1 MEKARL
7 GLAIIDAA
15 RGRLRG
21 DRGTPP
27 PVSAVVTPAEL
38 GEVFDLVDRVFL
50 PDPVARY
57 AARLVRATDRSAA
70 SCPQSVRGL
79 IRYPASPRAAIAL
92 AEAGR
97 AAALLAGRPN
107 VDFDDVHRLA
117 RPALAHRLVLDHAAR
132 LDGMTQAGVVARLLE
147 AIPALEDVG

>member
-1 MEKARL
+1 MDSS
-7 GLAIIDAA
+7 AI
-15 RGRLRG
+15 R
-21 DRGTPP
+21 
-27 PVSAVVTPAEL
+27 
-38 GEVFDLVDRVFL
+38 
-50 PDPVARY
+50 
-57 AARLVRATDRSAA
+57 RSP
-70 SCPQSVRGL
+70 S
-79 IRYPASPRAAIAL
+79 AAIAL

-132 LDGMTQAGVVARLLE
+132 LDGMTPAGVVARLLE